1 MLESLRAQVGL
12 LATMQALVLTNNVTL
27 VAITGLAGFQLAD
40 DKLMAT
46 LPVTGYVLGG
56 AVWAMPAAAFMR
68 RFGRRAGYSLGSVA
82 GMAGAFGAA
91 AALRA
96 FRAATPDAD
105 THLPESLRD
114 WARTVE

>member
-1 MLESLRAQVGL
+1 VRATDAEHRNA
-12 LATMQALVLTNNVTL
+12 ATT
-27 VAITGLAGFQLAD
+27 
-40 DKLMAT
+40 KMAT
-46 LPVTGYVLGG
+46 GVASAEVATAAAQESRQVVAAPRS
-56 AVWAMPAAAFMR
+56 AADPAANIASLYA
-68 RFGRRAGYSLGSVA
+68 AGDVA
-82 GMAGAFGAA
+82 GAA